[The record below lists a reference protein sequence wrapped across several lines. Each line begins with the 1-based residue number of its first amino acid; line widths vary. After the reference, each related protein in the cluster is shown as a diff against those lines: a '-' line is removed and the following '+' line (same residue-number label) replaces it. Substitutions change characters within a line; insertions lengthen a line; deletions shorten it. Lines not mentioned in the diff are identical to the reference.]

1 MCIFYRSYFCGLWP
15 WALYWPGFTLTVFTT
30 EERRLLA
37 RKAVQQAME
46 LKDQK
51 QLEAAIARYKDTGVP
66 DDDPVL
72 LKAQKLLTALQAKAG
87 KSQAP
92 V

>member
-1 MCIFYRSYFCGLWP
+1 MS
-15 WALYWPGFTLTVFTT
+15 TT

-92 V
+92 M

>member
-1 MCIFYRSYFCGLWP
+1 MS
-15 WALYWPGFTLTVFTT
+15 TT

>member
-1 MCIFYRSYFCGLWP
+1 
-15 WALYWPGFTLTVFTT
+15 
-30 EERRLLA
+30 
-37 RKAVQQAME
+37 ME

-92 V
+92 M

>member
-1 MCIFYRSYFCGLWP
+1 M
-15 WALYWPGFTLTVFTT
+15 
-30 EERRLLA
+30 LA

-66 DDDPVL
+66 DDDPALV
-72 LKAQKLLTALQAKAG
+72 KAQKLLTALQAKAG
-87 KSQAP
+87 RCRCEVDTVDTPHTGLTLKDPSTLP
-92 V
+92 VERIL

>member
-1 MCIFYRSYFCGLWP
+1 
-15 WALYWPGFTLTVFTT
+15 
-30 EERRLLA
+30 
-37 RKAVQQAME
+37 ME

-87 KSQAP
+87 KSWLQCNVMFRNCPQSCKTSP
-92 V
+92 VSPRL